1 MYEIVF
7 KEELNSTVTRID
19 VRAPLVARKALA
31 GQFIILR
38 AEEKGER
45 IPLTVAGYDR
55 EKGTVSVIF
64 QKVGAKTQFLGTLEV
79 GDFLPDFAGPFGKPS
94 ELEGVRKAAV
104 IGGGVGCAIA
114 LPIARALSEQ
124 GSIVHRGS
132 PQRSEV

>member
-64 QKVGAKTQFLGTLEV
+64 QK
-79 GDFLPDFAGPFGKPS
+79 
-94 ELEGVRKAAV
+94 
-104 IGGGVGCAIA
+104 
-114 LPIARALSEQ
+114 
-124 GSIVHRGS
+124 
-132 PQRSEV
+132 